1 MLCSVKQASRLSS
14 RIYPK
19 KLRCSN
25 RVLQQKRSLA
35 TTAPCNSSLGQ
46 AFPTSPANDETLGA
60 PARHS
65 NPAAEGNIDSGAS
78 RTQKTKRPLTAAE
91 KDLIDAM
98 LRVDHAGELGANW
111 IYKGQL
117 AVLGNDAKVG
127 PVIQHMWD
135 QEKFH
140 LKVFDDILAN
150 NRVRPTALRPF
161 WEAAGY
167 ALGAGTALIGKEAAM
182 ACTEA
187 VETVI
192 GQHYNDQ
199 LRELLKIDHP
209 EVDKLKIIIKRFR
222 DEELE
227 HLDTA
232 VDHHAHKAPAYPG
245 LTAAISQGCKAA
257 IWVAQRI

>member
-1 MLCSVKQASRLSS
+1 MMSSSMSIRRLPTQCRLLRPSHRLLHTTRLPHQAITSEAAATGFTGESSSFSNGRVKREL
-14 RIYPK
+14 
-19 KLRCSN
+19 
-25 RVLQQKRSLA
+25 
-35 TTAPCNSSLGQ
+35 T
-46 AFPTSPANDETLGA
+46 ET
-60 PARHS
+60 
-65 NPAAEGNIDSGAS
+65 
-78 RTQKTKRPLTAAE
+78 E
-91 KDLIDAM
+91 KDMIAAM

-117 AVLGNDAKVG
+117 AVLGGDPKVG
-127 PVIQHMWD
+127 PVVQHMWD

-140 LKVFDDILAN
+140 LKVFDSLIGQ

-161 WEAAGY
+161 WEVAGY
-167 ALGAGTALIGKEAAM
+167 VLGAGTALMGKEAAM

-209 EVDKLKIIIKRFR
+209 EVEKLRGVIKRFR

-232 VDHHAHKAPAYPG
+232 VIHDAKEAPAYPG

-257 IWVAQRI
+257 IWVATRF